1 MLFLQ
6 FCINGILVGGIYAL
20 LALGIVLIYKS
31 TRVFNFAVGEMLTL
45 GGFVLYFFMTIF
57 KCPVWIGLPLA
68 FVAALLIGLGIERLT
83 LRPLIGQPILA
94 AIMATLA
101 LSLILRGIIFIT
113 FGSPTVP
120 FPSKILPQETVL
132 LGEMF
137 FPLDLVFT
145 FLIAMLV
152 FILLSLFFKFTK
164 TGMFMRATAESHET
178 AQATGIQVE
187 RIFGI
192 TWGIASL
199 TATIGGI
206 LLADRIGLGLS
217 SLPGLALK
225 AFPAVLFG
233 GLESIGG
240 AIIGGIIIGILE
252 SLVGGYVDPKF
263 SEITP
268 YVVLLIILLFRPE
281 GLFGLKRIERI

>member
-1 MLFLQ
+1 LLFLQ
-6 FCINGILVGGIYAL
+6 FCINGILVGGVYAL

-68 FVAALLIGLGIERLT
+68 FFAALLIGLGIERLT

-120 FPSKILPQETVL
+120 FPSKILPQKTVL
-132 LGEMF
+132 FGELF

-240 AIIGGIIIGILE
+240 AILGGIIIGILE

>member
-1 MLFLQ
+1 LLFLQ
-6 FCINGILVGGIYAL
+6 FCINGILVGGVYAL

-68 FVAALLIGLGIERLT
+68 FFAALLIGLGIERLT

-120 FPSKILPQETVL
+120 FPSKILPQKTVL
-132 LGEMF
+132 FGELF

-164 TGMFMRATAESHET
+164 TGMFMRATAESPET

-240 AIIGGIIIGILE
+240 AILGGIIIGILE

>member
-6 FCINGILVGGIYAL
+6 FCINGILVGGVYAL
-20 LALGIVLIYKS
+20 LALGIVLIYKA

-45 GGFVLYFFMTIF
+45 GGFVLYFFMTLF

-68 FVAALLIGLGIERLT
+68 FLAALLIGLGIERLT

-101 LSLILRGIIFIT
+101 LSLILRGIIYIT

-120 FPSKILPQETVL
+120 FPSKILPQKTVL

-137 FPLDLVFT
+137 FPLDLVST
-145 FLIAMLV
+145 FFIAMLV

-240 AIIGGIIIGILE
+240 AIIGGIVIGILE

-268 YVVLLIILLFRPE
+268 YIVLLIILLFRPE

>member
-6 FCINGILVGGIYAL
+6 FCINGILVGGVYAL

-57 KCPVWIGLPLA
+57 KCPAWIGLPLA
-68 FVAALLIGLGIERLT
+68 FMAALLIGLGIERLT

-101 LSLILRGIIFIT
+101 LSLILRGIIFIA

-120 FPSKILPQETVL
+120 FPSKILPQKTML
-132 LGEMF
+132 FGEMF

-252 SLVGGYVDPKF
+252 SLVGGYIDPKF